1 MKSSE
6 IIIFRTS
13 DEKISVQVVME
24 DETVWLTIEQMA
36 MLFDK
41 SRSTINEHILNI
53 YYEKELLEAETLK
66 KMY

>member
-1 MKSSE
+1 
-6 IIIFRTS
+6 
-13 DEKISVQVVME
+13 ME